1 MEWRIEAGVEASMVV
16 KRVSIVMINFK
27 FFIISSFLFKFKMF
41 R

>member
-1 MEWRIEAGVEASMVV
+1 MEWRIAAGVEVNMVV
-16 KRVSIVMINFK
+16 KRVSKLMLNFK